1 MFAALFVKKQLL
13 WSQNWRRLLTL
24 PFGLLRLLKPCKVK
38 RFLATEDLSV
48 VGLVT
53 GSSGNNGLINGK
65 QAGKEKRSVTVKKK
79 NKTKQK
85 KRGPKQKERERKRGA
100 MEMRVMKKRRK
111 TFQSTLTNTHS
122 ARCSSVRDTC
132 QTITFVSGRRRG
144 VDLRRRALLLLFL
157 LVFLTAATK
166 GTGEREEDDAAL

>member
-1 MFAALFVKKQLL
+1 MVTK
-13 WSQNWRRLLTL
+13 
-24 PFGLLRLLKPCKVK
+24 
-38 RFLATEDLSV
+38 LATATDVTFRTLEIAEALQSKTLFSHGRP
-48 VGLVT
+48 VG
-53 GSSGNNGLINGK
+53 GRAGHRLIWEQWFDKWKAGGK
-65 QAGKEKRSVTVKKK
+65 REKERYGQEKK
-79 NKTKQK
+79 KTKQK
-85 KRGPKQKERERKRGA
+85 KRGPKQKGRERGA

-132 QTITFVSGRRRG
+132 QKITFVSGRRRG